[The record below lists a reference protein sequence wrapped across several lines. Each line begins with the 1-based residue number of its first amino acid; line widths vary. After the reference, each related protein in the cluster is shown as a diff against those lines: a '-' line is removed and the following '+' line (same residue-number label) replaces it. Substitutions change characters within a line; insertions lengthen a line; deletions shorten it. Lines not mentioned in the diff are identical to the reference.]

1 MGKLKSPPVIWG
13 IAIVLYILYII
24 FFFTTIYSG
33 KSRRLKETERIY
45 RTELKSVERLR
56 DYVKDYDK
64 IIAEKDSL
72 LALWEET
79 KKFLPAEERME
90 KWLSEISAMGVTS
103 GIEIKSFKPA
113 APVQKDLYLEYPIDM
128 EIVSGYHEL
137 GSFLSLIANSE
148 RIMRIDELQLS
159 QNVSQEEPEQTVK
172 AKVRIICYVYHP
184 AQVATQQSG
193 GKKG

>member
-33 KSRRLKETERIY
+33 KSRKLKETERIY

-90 KWLSEISAMGVTS
+90 KWLSEISAMGITS
-103 GIEIKSFKPA
+103 GVEIKSFKPGT
-113 APVQKDLYLEYPIDM
+113 PIQKELYLEYPIDV

-137 GSFLSLIANSE
+137 GAFLSLIANSE
-148 RIMRIDELQLS
+148 RIMRIEDLQLS
-159 QNVSQEEPEQTVK
+159 QNTSEEEPEQTVK
-172 AKVRIICYVYHP
+172 ARMRIMCYVYHP
-184 AQVATQQSG
+184 ATVTTQQTG
-193 GKKG
+193 GRRG